1 MIKHLLFGF
10 SEQVEMIWQQCPCL
24 DRHGSVVCQVL
35 EPGDKISTIFCIQ
48 KVLPSFNTRAHDM
61 MEYPRGLP
69 EADKHLRELTVA

>member
-10 SEQVEMIWQQCPCL
+10 SEQVEI
-24 DRHGSVVCQVL
+24 

-61 MEYPRGLP
+61 MEYPRGVP
-69 EADKHLRELTVA
+69 EADKHLSELTVA